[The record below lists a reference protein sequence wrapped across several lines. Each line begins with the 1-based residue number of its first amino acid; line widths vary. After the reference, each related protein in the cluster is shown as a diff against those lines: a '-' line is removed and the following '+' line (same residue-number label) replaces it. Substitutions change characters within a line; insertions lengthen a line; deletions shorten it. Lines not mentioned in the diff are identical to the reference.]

1 MKDLQDIIALARSEV
16 AALTAGRGAGV
27 GADAGAGARVDG
39 GVSAAAAPGA
49 GVGDRTARAA
59 LATLVSVEGS
69 SYRRPGASMLIA
81 PDGRRAGGISGGCL
95 ERDVE
100 RHAREVL
107 ASGQPRV
114 VVYDTQSEADLL
126 VGTGLGCGGRLEIL
140 VEPIELTAEHSPTA
154 RWSSA
159 LERREAL
166 AELIIVSPTP
176 AGAAASP
183 ASASSSASHDA
194 SAVRSN
200 APHADD
206 SGGEAASAAAVAG
219 TASGGTASAE
229 AEATRAEAQAEAE
242 ADRHDAGAAAAS
254 ARAAVLPQGW
264 RLFLW
269 SHAASGERAHSLL
282 AQRVEPANG
291 AAADAQTA
299 RRDLEAT
306 IARCVDIARDALI
319 GGRSTGVTID
329 SPRGPLQAFVRVVTP
344 PVQLIVCG
352 AGDDT
357 MPLVRMAGTLGWYVR
372 MLDHRAA
379 FGTRERFPDAAQVD
393 IVAAGELPTNVRL
406 DARTVA
412 VVMNHNFAADSAWL
426 RALAPLPLAYVG
438 VLGARTRTE
447 RLMRET
453 ELDQQPASALKHVF
467 APAGLDIGAE
477 GADQIALAIVSEI
490 QAVLT
495 ARPGASLRDRDRHR
509 GRDSSRADASPSASR
524 VLASETSEV
533 M

>member
-1 MKDLQDIIALARSEV
+1 MKDLQDIIALARAEV
-16 AALTAGRGAGV
+16 AAQTSGLGGPAGDGAGAVAGARAGADGRGA
-27 GADAGAGARVDG
+27 DG
-39 GVSAAAAPGA
+39 GGSSDGVSGGP
-49 GVGDRTARAA
+49 ARAA

-100 RHAREVL
+100 RHAREAL
-107 ASGQPRV
+107 AAGQPRV

-154 RWSSA
+154 RWAAA

-166 AELIIVSPTP
+166 AELIIVSPMP
-176 AGAAASP
+176 G
-183 ASASSSASHDA
+183 DA
-194 SAVRSN
+194 
-200 APHADD
+200 P
-206 SGGEAASAAAVAG
+206 
-219 TASGGTASAE
+219 
-229 AEATRAEAQAEAE
+229 
-242 ADRHDAGAAAAS
+242 
-254 ARAAVLPQGW
+254 ARAALLPQGW

-269 SHAASGERAHSLL
+269 SHAAGGERAHSHL
-282 AQRVEPANG
+282 AQRIEPAG
-291 AAADAQTA
+291 DAAVAADAGASAPATA
-299 RRDLEAT
+299 SGEAHAARVELEET

-329 SPRGPLQAFVRVVTP
+329 TPRGPLQAFVRVVTP

-357 MPLVRMAGTLGWYVR
+357 MPLVRMAATLGWYVR
-372 MLDHRAA
+372 MMDHRAA
-379 FGTRERFPDAAQVD
+379 FGTRDRFPDAAQMD
-393 IVAAGELPTNVRL
+393 IVAAGELPATVRL

-426 RALAPLPLAYVG
+426 RALAPLPLAYLG

-453 ELDQQPASALKHVF
+453 ELDQLPPSALKHVF

-495 ARPGASLRDRDRHR
+495 ARPGASLRDRDRNR
-509 GRDSSRADASPSASR
+509 DRDSSSRGDHAPSASR
-524 VLASETSEV
+524 VLASETSQV

>member
-16 AALTAGRGAGV
+16 AARAAASGASRDSGTRA
-27 GADAGAGARVDG
+27 GADGNAGIGAGAGAN
-39 GVSAAAAPGA
+39 AAAAASG
-49 GVGDRTARAA
+49 GDTARAA

-69 SYRRPGASMLIA
+69 SYRRPGASMLISA
-81 PDGRRAGGISGGCL
+81 DGRRAGGISGGCL

-107 ASGQPRV
+107 AAGQPRI

-140 VEPIELTAEHSPTA
+140 VEPIELTAEHSPAA
-154 RWSSA
+154 RWASA

-166 AELIIVSPTP
+166 AELIIT
-176 AGAAASP
+176 SP
-183 ASASSSASHDA
+183 ASESATPRGDAAVDVIAGADAIAGAGADAGVPADERADAALAASSRPAL
-194 SAVRSN
+194 
-200 APHADD
+200 
-206 SGGEAASAAAVAG
+206 
-219 TASGGTASAE
+219 
-229 AEATRAEAQAEAE
+229 
-242 ADRHDAGAAAAS
+242 
-254 ARAAVLPQGW
+254 LPQGW

-269 SHAASGERAHSLL
+269 SHAAGDVPTHAHL
-282 AQRVEPANG
+282 AQPVKQ
-291 AAADAQTA
+291 ADAASPTDA
-299 RRDLEAT
+299 HAVRLELETT
-306 IARCVDIARDALI
+306 IARCVEIARDALI

-344 PVQLIVCG
+344 PVQLLVCG
-352 AGDDT
+352 GGDDT

-372 MLDHRAA
+372 MFDHRAA
-379 FGTRERFPDAAQVD
+379 FGTRDRFPDAAQVD
-393 IVAAGELPTNVRL
+393 VVAAGELPANVRL

-477 GADQIALAIVSEI
+477 GADQIALAIVAEI

-509 GRDSSRADASPSASR
+509 NRDHAEHGRADATSSSTSSSSR
-524 VLASETSEV
+524 VLASETSQV